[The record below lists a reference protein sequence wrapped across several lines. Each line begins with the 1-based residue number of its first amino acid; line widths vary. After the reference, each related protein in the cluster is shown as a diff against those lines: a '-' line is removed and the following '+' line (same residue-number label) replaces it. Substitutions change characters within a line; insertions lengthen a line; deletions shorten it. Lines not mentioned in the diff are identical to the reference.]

1 MDNRSVA
8 AAYRRLSK
16 QYDRFFGPVFEP
28 GRRLTVDKMDCRPG
42 ERVLEVGVGTGL
54 SLPYYPAGVHV
65 TGIDVSPHMLDRAR
79 ARLNG
84 RADDFELALMDAQ
97 ELEYPD
103 DSFDK
108 VVAMYVAS
116 VVPDPRR
123 MVAEMTRV
131 CRPGGELFIV
141 NHFSR
146 EKGAMAV
153 LERLASPVS
162 RFVGF
167 RTSFP
172 LEEFLAASSLEVVET
187 VPVNLF
193 GYWTLITATPSAK
206 SSPRSISEP
215 RR

>member
-1 MDNRSVA
+1 MDYQTVT

-28 GRRLTVDKMDCRPG
+28 GRRLAVDKMACRPG

-54 SLPYYPAGVHV
+54 SLQHYPEGVHV
-65 TGIDVSPHMLDRAR
+65 TGIDVSPHMLERAR
-79 ARLNG
+79 ERLNG
-84 RADDFELALMDAQ
+84 EAERVELALMDA
-97 ELEYPD
+97 EALEYPD

-116 VVPDPRR
+116 VVPEPRR
-123 MVAEMTRV
+123 MAAEMKRV

-146 EKGAMAV
+146 EKGAMAA
-153 LERLASPVS
+153 LERLVSPVS
-162 RFVGF
+162 KFAGF
-167 RTSFP
+167 RSSFP
-172 LEEFLAASSLEVVET
+172 LTDFLAQAELNVIET

-193 GYWTLITATPSAK
+193 GYWTLIRAAN
-206 SSPRSISEP
+206 
-215 RR
+215 

>member
-1 MDNRSVA
+1 MDQQSVA
-8 AAYRRLSK
+8 VAYRRLSK
-16 QYDRFFGPVFEP
+16 QYDRFFGRVFEP
-28 GRRLTVDKMDCRPG
+28 GRRLAVDKMDCRPG

-54 SLPYYPAGVHV
+54 SLRYYPEDVHV

-84 RADDFELALMDAQ
+84 AADRVDLALMDAQ
-97 ELEYPD
+97 ALEYAD
-103 DSFDK
+103 ASFDK

-116 VVPDPRR
+116 VVPEPRR
-123 MVAEMTRV
+123 MVAEMQRV

-146 EKGAMAV
+146 NRGAMAAI
-153 LERLASPVS
+153 ERLASPVS

-172 LEEFLAASSLEVVET
+172 LEVFLAESDLNVIET

-193 GYWTLITATPSAK
+193 GYWKLI
-206 SSPRSISEP
+206 RV
-215 RR
+215 RNG

>member
-1 MDNRSVA
+1 MDNQSVT

-16 QYDRFFGPVFEP
+16 QYDRFFGRVFEP
-28 GRRLTVDKMDCRPG
+28 GRQLAVEKMDCCPG

-54 SLPYYPAGVHV
+54 SLPHYPKGVWV
-65 TGIDVSPHMLDRAR
+65 TGIDVSPHMLERAR
-79 ARLNG
+79 KRLNG
-84 RADDFELALMDAQ
+84 RGDVELALMDAQ
-97 ELEYPD
+97 ALEYPD

-123 MVAEMTRV
+123 MVAEMKRV

-146 EKGAMAV
+146 DRGAIAA
-153 LERLASPVS
+153 LERMISPLS

-172 LEEFLAASSLEVVET
+172 LGGFLAEAELDVVET

-193 GYWTLITATPSAK
+193 GYWTLIRAVN
-206 SSPRSISEP
+206 R
-215 RR
+215 

>member
-1 MDNRSVA
+1 MDQQSVA
-8 AAYRRLSK
+8 AAYRRMSK

-28 GRRLTVDKMDCRPG
+28 GRRLAVNMMDCRPR

-54 SLPYYPAGVHV
+54 SLPHYPEDVHV
-65 TGIDVSPHMLDRAR
+65 TGIDVSPHMLERAR

-84 RADDFELALMDAQ
+84 QADRVDLALMDAQ
-97 ELEYPD
+97 ALEYAD
-103 DSFDK
+103 GCFDK

-116 VVPDPRR
+116 VVPEPRR
-123 MVAEMTRV
+123 MVAEMKRV

-146 EKGAMAV
+146 DRGAVAA
-153 LERLASPVS
+153 LERLISPIS

-172 LEEFLAASSLEVVET
+172 LEGFLAESELNVVET

-193 GYWTLITATPSAK
+193 GYWTLIRAK
-206 SSPRSISEP
+206 NI
-215 RR
+215 